1 MKSLRLAVCAILA
14 LSASLASAGDP
25 RNLREGREIPDQN
38 YADQPYVV
46 VGEDGRWF
54 VVLTTGPGHEGHHGQ
69 HIIGA
74 ISEDQG
80 RTWSKPVAI
89 EPQAGPEASWGVP
102 FLSKAGRIYVF
113 YTYNDTGISNRRAD
127 TIGAYAFK
135 YSDDFGKTW
144 SKRHKLPMRTTAVD
158 RKNPSKG
165 KFIHFWGVD
174 KPKVHG
180 GTVLFAFTKLQDYSF
195 AGGEGWVFRSD
206 NLLTET
212 DVSKLHWEMLPPGE
226 HGIHHPDFGKIQ
238 EENTMVPLDDGSW
251 YMIYRTEKGFAGET
265 YSRDGGKTW
274 SEPQKAVY
282 RPGGR
287 AIKQPRA
294 NIKPWKTSGGKY
306 LLWYHNNSHPG
317 WVGRN
322 PAWLC
327 GGVER
332 DGRIYWSEPEIVL
345 YDEDPGVRFS
355 YPDLIE
361 HRGRFWLSETNK
373 LIARTHPLDP
383 GLLEGLWNQHRLR
396 EVAQKG
402 LAVEWKDGPALA
414 MPKLPDLSKDGG
426 FSLEI
431 DLTPGKIDAGQI
443 VLDATDESGRGVLL
457 RTAKD
462 GVLEL
467 VLNDGKKKRI
477 ALSDPGTLAAGKRC
491 HVVVTV
497 DGAPNIVTFVVDGVL
512 QDGGPH
518 RHQGWTRFDVALGD
532 VNGKGSLRIAP
543 DFDAK
548 VHLARVYDRAIRTSE
563 AVGNYRAAR

>member
-1 MKSLRLAVCAILA
+1 MRFAPLAVCAILSLTAA
-14 LSASLASAGDP
+14 LAPAADP
-25 RNLREGREIPDQN
+25 RNLREGLEIPDQN
-38 YADQPYVV
+38 YADQPYFV

-54 VVLTTGPGHEGHHGQ
+54 VVLTTGPGNEGDHGQ
-69 HIIGA
+69 HIVGA

-80 RTWSKPVAI
+80 KTWSEPVAI

-102 FLSKAGRIYVF
+102 FLSKSGRIYVF

-144 SKRHKLPMRTTAVD
+144 SERHRLPMRTTAVD
-158 RKNPSKG
+158 RRNESKG
-165 KFIHFWGVD
+165 KIIHFWGVD

-180 GTVLFAFTKLQDYSF
+180 GNVLFAFTKLQGYDF
-195 AGGEGWVFRSD
+195 GNGEGWVFRS
-206 NLLTET
+206 NNILTET
-212 DVSKLHWEMLPPGE
+212 DVSKIHWEMLPRGE
-226 HGIHHPDFGKIQ
+226 HGIHRPDFGSTQ

-251 YMIYRTEKGFAGET
+251 YMIYRTEKGFAGST
-265 YSRDGGKTW
+265 YSHDGGKTW
-274 SEPQKAVY
+274 SEPEKAVY

-287 AIKQPRA
+287 VIKQPRA
-294 NIKPWKTSGGKY
+294 NIKPWKTSEGKY
-306 LLWYHNNSHPG
+306 LLWYHNNSRPG

-327 GGVER
+327 GGYER

-345 YDEDPGVRFS
+345 YDEDPEVRFS

-373 LIARTHPLDP
+373 LIARTHALDP
-383 GLLEGLWNQHRLR
+383 EMLEGLWNQHRLCA
-396 EVAQKG
+396 VTKKG
-402 LAVEWKDGPALA
+402 LVMEWKDGPTPT

-431 DLTPGKIDAGQI
+431 DFTPDKIVAGQ
-443 VLDATDESGRGVLL
+443 VLLDATEENGRGVLL

-462 GVLEL
+462 AALEL
-467 VLNDGKKKRI
+467 VLSDGKKTRT
-477 ALSDPGTLAAGKRC
+477 APSDPGTLVAGKRC

-512 QDGGPH
+512 QDGGSH
-518 RHQGWTRFDVALGD
+518 RHRGWTRFDVATGD
-532 VNGKGSLRIAP
+532 VNGSEKPRVAP
-543 DFDAK
+543 KFEG
-548 VHLARVYDRAIRTSE
+548 VLHRLRVYDRAIRTSE
-563 AVGNYRAAR
+563 AVGNYRADK